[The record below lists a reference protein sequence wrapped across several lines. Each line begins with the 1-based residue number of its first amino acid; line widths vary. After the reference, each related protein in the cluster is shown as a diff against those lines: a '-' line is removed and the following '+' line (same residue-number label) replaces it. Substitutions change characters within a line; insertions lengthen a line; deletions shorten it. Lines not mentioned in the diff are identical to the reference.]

1 MKKLFILALAAM
13 TLLACNDKK
22 QDEPQVT
29 PSGTTDP
36 TDPSGG
42 GTGGGGGE
50 SGSYA
55 DFAQLQGQAYYVFFL
70 QEGPAKYLG
79 NKVLYNF
86 GPNDHPDEAQ
96 GGKKQGSR
104 WLYTWDDTF
113 QGGTPVGTDPFDGAE
128 GWVSMVQIASGTW
141 AGMGLCTAINDGNN
155 VSGDGAAED
164 LVALNSLKE
173 NIKNYDEWYLALA
186 IKNSVQGAG
195 YTINLIGSN
204 IYNSVT
210 GKGEESGVGSIVVTP
225 KATGEWDYQE
235 FQLSKIPGLEF
246 GQFTTNGSNIITI
259 LATPYKGG
267 TQIDLGYAFLYKK

>member
-22 QDEPQVT
+22 QDEPQVN

-36 TDPSGG
+36 TNPSGG
-42 GTGGGGGE
+42 GEAGL
-50 SGSYA
+50 YA

-70 QEGPAKYLG
+70 QEEPAKYLG
-79 NKVLYNF
+79 NKVLYTF

-96 GGKKQGSR
+96 GGKRQGSR
-104 WLYTWDDTF
+104 WLYTWENTF
-113 QGGTPVGTDPFDGAE
+113 QEGTRVGADPFDGAE

-141 AGMGLCTAINDGNN
+141 AGMGLCTAINDENN
-155 VSGDGAAED
+155 VSGNGAAED
-164 LVALNSLKE
+164 LVALNSLKD

-204 IYNSVT
+204 VYNSVT
-210 GKGEESGVGSIVVTP
+210 GKGEESGVGSIKITP

-259 LATPYKGG
+259 VADPYKGS
-267 TQIDLGYAFLYKK
+267 TQLDLGYAFLYKK